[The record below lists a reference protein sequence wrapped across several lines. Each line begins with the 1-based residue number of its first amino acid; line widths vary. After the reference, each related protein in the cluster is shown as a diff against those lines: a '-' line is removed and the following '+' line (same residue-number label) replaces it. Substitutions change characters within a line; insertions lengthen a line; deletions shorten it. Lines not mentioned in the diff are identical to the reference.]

1 MKNKVLILF
10 IFLICGCYSS
20 SKISNKNLAF
30 LYEPNTSYLNPS
42 FKVSHSTDGKS
53 LLHFK
58 FDSNDLLYM
67 KEKEVFEANFD
78 VTIEF
83 YSSYETKDVLD
94 TLTKNYNLKNK
105 PGEDSDLYHYIEF
118 DNASLSSYLIKVTI
132 YDLNRNSQSVS
143 FIDINKG
150 NENLS
155 QYFGLKLAESN
166 IPLFR
171 NHITG
176 NEKIKITHANS
187 KTEKLWVRYYN
198 RQFPLAAPP
207 HSQRGAQIFSFIADS
222 VFSIS
227 VNSELNFEKP
237 GIYHIQKDT
246 LQKNGVSIF
255 RLHNDFPKLT
265 AANQLLEPLR
275 YLTTKEEYEN
285 IIGSSNNRSAI
296 DAYWLKL
303 AGSKERARFLIK
315 NYYNRVQTANQ
326 FFTSYLE
333 GWKTDRGLIYI
344 VFGVPS
350 GIYKSSNSEV
360 WTYASTSYASAVNFT
375 FKKISNPFSS
385 NDYVLVRKPE
395 YEFEWYKAVETWR
408 KGRIVNL

>member
-1 MKNKVLILF
+1 MKNTILLLF
-10 IFLICGCYSS
+10 VFLLCGCYSS
-20 SKISNKNLAF
+20 SKISNRNLAF
-30 LYEPNTSYLNPS
+30 LYGPNTSYLNPS
-42 FKVSHSTDGKS
+42 FKVSHSSEGKS

-78 VTIEF
+78 VTIES
-83 YSSYETKDVLD
+83 YSSFESKVVLD

-105 PGEDSDLYHYIEF
+105 PGADSDLYHFIEF

-132 YDLNRNSQSVS
+132 YDINRNSKSIS
-143 FIDINKG
+143 YIDINKG
-150 NENLS
+150 NENLPQFFS
-155 QYFGLKLAESN
+155 LKLSDSN

-171 NHITG
+171 NHIASDETFVVS
-176 NEKIKITHANS
+176 HANPE
-187 KTEKLWVRYYN
+187 TERLWVRYYN
-198 RQFPLAAPP
+198 RRFPLAAPP
-207 HSQRGAQIFSFIADS
+207 HSQKGAQIFSFISDS
-222 VFSIS
+222 TFSVE
-227 VNSELNFEKP
+227 VNSELNFKKP

-246 LQKNGVSIF
+246 LQKNGVTLF
-255 RLHNDFPKLT
+255 RLHNDFPNLT

-275 YLTTKEEYEN
+275 YLTTREEYKN
-285 IIGSSNNRSAI
+285 IIESSNKRSAI
-296 DAYWLKL
+296 DAYWLQL

-315 NYYNRVQTANQ
+315 NYYNRVQTSNQ

-350 GIYKSSNSEV
+350 GIYKSSDSEV
-360 WTYASTSYASAVNFT
+360 WTYANTSYTSAINFT
-375 FKKISNPFSS
+375 FKKISNPFST